1 MASKGE
7 NTRRRIVRESAA
19 LFNVRGYAGTA
30 MSDIIEASRIKKGG
44 IYRHFD
50 SKEAIATAA
59 LDYALQ
65 TRIEAVSAA
74 IEAQTTALEQLNAIG
89 DTFLQLLGDS
99 PLPGGCPIMNTAIE
113 ADDVDLPLKAQ
124 AQMALDNLRG
134 LIGEVVMAG
143 KARGEL
149 QPHCDGDVVATLLI
163 ATCEGALM
171 MSKLYGDSLYIQRA
185 LDHLKAYFSTL
196 ARENR

>member
-7 NTRRRIVRESAA
+7 NTRWRIVRESAA

-65 TRIEAVSAA
+65 TRIDAVSAA
-74 IEAQTTALEQLNAIG
+74 IEAHSTALEQLNAIG
-89 DTFLQLLGDS
+89 DTFLQLLHDS

-124 AQMALDNLRG
+124 AQLALDNLRG
-134 LIGEVVMAG
+134 LIGEVVTAG
-143 KARGEL
+143 QARGEL
-149 QPHCDGDVVATLLI
+149 QPHCDGDVVATILI

-185 LDHLKAYFSTL
+185 LDHLKAYFHTL
-196 ARENR
+196 AR